1 MAINTLLSKEKK
13 FVVIIPLIIFFLALC
28 PRLWFLYE
36 YQSHPFFSTLQLDSN
51 YYNAW
56 ARRIAAGDIAGGTT
70 AYWASPFYAYLIAIF
85 RVVSEPSATML
96 VRLFQIVLG
105 AVTCVLVYQIGEERF
120 GRRAGIIG
128 AVMLSFYSFSIYM
141 DSELL
146 KNSLAAFT
154 LTSSLAIVGSKHKE
168 CFWWIFTAGVLLGLT
183 VINMPGVLLLVPA
196 IMLYLLFGSKTLQ
209 RRLLYAG
216 CLCVGTALVVSPVTI
231 RNWVVERDLVMT
243 TYSGG
248 VAFFISNN
256 ISSDGSINSLVS
268 DTAFTY
274 DVSKEEST
282 TRATA
287 EASVGRPLKSSE
299 ISAWWFERGKKHLR
313 DYPLS
318 AFGLFLKKNA
328 LFWNRYEVP
337 DNIDFYYIKE
347 WSRLLSMPLVSFG
360 AIAPLALFGLIMAL
374 RTGKKEYICDAAV
387 VVSFM
392 LSVTLFMVFS
402 RYRLPLVPLLC
413 VYAGQGVNTVI
424 ERLRGPLKSN
434 MPWFAVLFLLAIAC
448 NVTIIRSSTS
458 HTRVMLADVY
468 KNREK
473 FNEAVDIYRTVITG
487 YPEKYDV
494 QLRLRYAYSLEMSG
508 RLNEAIAQYETALSQ
523 SIGMPLAADIRM
535 VLKDLYEE
543 RRVKGKP

>member
-1 MAINTLLSKEKK
+1 MTINTLLSKEKK
-13 FVVIIPLIIFFLALC
+13 LAVVIPLIIFFIALC
-28 PRLWFLYE
+28 PRVWFLYE

-85 RVVSEPSATML
+85 RAVSEPSATML
-96 VRLFQIVLG
+96 VRLLQIVLG
-105 AVTCVLVYQIGEERF
+105 AVTCVLVYQIGAERF

-154 LTSSLAIVGSKHKE
+154 LTSSLAIVGSRRKE
-168 CFWWIFTAGVLLGLT
+168 FFQWTFVAGVLLGIT
-183 VINMPGVLLLVPA
+183 VINMPGVLLLTPA
-196 IMLYLLFGSKTLQ
+196 IMLYLLFGTKTFKL
-209 RRLLYAG
+209 RILCAG
-216 CLCVGTALVVSPVTI
+216 SLCVGMTLVISPVTI

-287 EASVGRPLKSSE
+287 EAAVGRPLKSSE
-299 ISAWWFERGKKHLR
+299 ISAWWLERGKKHLR
-313 DYPLS
+313 EYPLP
-318 AFGLFLKKNA
+318 ALGLFLKKNA
-328 LFWNRYEVP
+328 LFWNWYEVP

-374 RTGKKEYICDAAV
+374 RTRKKEYICDAAV
-387 VVSFM
+387 IVSFM

-413 VYAGQGVNTVI
+413 VYAGQGVNTVL

-434 MPWFAVLFLLAIAC
+434 MPWLVALILLAIAC

-523 SIGMPLAADIRM
+523 SIGMPLAVDIRM

-543 RRVKGKP
+543 RRGKGKP